1 MFKLSQVLL
10 ILIWV
15 LNLSSCS
22 SQSQLKIA
30 DNEIFPVLP
39 INQSLFKE
47 SRLKAISPEDIFK
60 LSKNQETEFLEFY
73 TKKIALGDKPHH
85 IVYAFITERFSD
97 FTYYGDTLI
106 AEEAYRL
113 NRGNCMS
120 LAILTTSLSNLAGL
134 EYDFREVNSIPV
146 FEKHSNLILSA
157 SHVQVLIYDPTFIP
171 EKNTIYLSKPG
182 VVIDYFPQ
190 SSNLASKK
198 VSHSSFLAMYYNNI
212 ASFALVDG
220 DLDVAFINAS
230 KAYEIAPEDSATIN
244 LMALLH
250 KKKGDLASAEKMYKI
265 AKVHGEAN
273 INLLSNYQVLLTT
286 LDKFQEAEL
295 IQQELDQLDDPNP
308 YRWLEQAMLAE
319 QKLQYRSAERKYLKV
334 IDMAPYVTQA
344 YLSLYDIYLKKGKLT
359 KAKVILE
366 QSLEWVYEVK
376 QRQRYKSKLYQLAKS

>member
-1 MFKLSQVLL
+1 MIKLNQTLL
-10 ILIWV
+10 ILIWI
-15 LNLSSCS
+15 LSLSSCS
-22 SQSQLKIA
+22 SKSQYKTTN
-30 DNEIFPVLP
+30 NEAFPVLP
-39 INQSLFKE
+39 INQSLFNGRE
-47 SRLKAISPEDIFK
+47 VDVISPDEIFK
-60 LSKNQETEFLEFY
+60 LSKSQEAEFLKFY
-73 TKKIALGDKPHH
+73 AQKIALGDKPHH
-85 IVYAFITERFSD
+85 TVYSFIAERFSD

-106 AEEAYRL
+106 AEETYRL

-120 LAILTTSLSNLAGL
+120 LAILTTALSNLVGL
-134 EYDFREVNSIPV
+134 DYDYREVNSIPV
-146 FEKHSNLILSA
+146 FEKHTNLILSA
-157 SHVQVLIYDPTFIP
+157 SHVQVYIYDPTFIP
-171 EKNTIYLSKPG
+171 EKDKIYLSKPG

-190 SSNLASKK
+190 SSNIASKK
-198 VSHSSFLAMYYNNI
+198 ITYSSFLAMYYNNI

-220 DLDVAFINAS
+220 DLDAAFINAS
-230 KAYEIAPEDSATIN
+230 KAYDVAPEDSATIN

-286 LDKFQEAEL
+286 IDKFQEAEL

-319 QKLQYRSAERKYLKV
+319 RKLQYRSAERKYLKV
-334 IDMAPYVTQA
+334 IAMAPYVTQA
-344 YLSLYDIYLKKGKLT
+344 YISLYDIYLKKGKIT